1 MDKSS
6 KSGPDLTRDRAASTF
21 IRLFTSTHVA
31 DLRLLFGI
39 VLLLSAIF
47 SPILAFQHAKGGEN
61 SLIGSPTLAAGMA
74 AIALTAL
81 ARIYQMGSV
90 RLGIVDLFSC
100 EIITICRVVAVVDF
114 AHTLVA
120 MYDDPPPVAKKFS
133 SKENYS
139 PIFNNNAKDLE
150 NLEARVVERVT
161 EFYTYLKTM
170 RDYLRGLADI
180 DHPIDEQYAWKAS
193 VRNTTYMLFL
203 MLESAR
209 NAIERLV
216 EYEPEKALYRA
227 EILLSEIVAYEFLLN
242 RYKEDT
248 KRDLEHDALFKR
260 LNLRKGEYKPLVD
273 HLIELVSKNIHN
285 SPPEHNEH
293 KTWVKVDALLNELN
307 RHCAKLDGLTSV
319 APAREKARD
328 LAA

>member
-1 MDKSS
+1 
-6 KSGPDLTRDRAASTF
+6 
-21 IRLFTSTHVA
+21 
-31 DLRLLFGI
+31 

-47 SPILAFQHAKGGEN
+47 APILVVQHAKGGEN

-120 MYDDPPPVAKKFS
+120 MYDDPPPVAKKFT

-180 DHPIDEQYAWKAS
+180 DHPIDEQYAWKTS

-209 NAIERLV
+209 NAIDHLV
-216 EYEPEKALYRA
+216 EYEPEKALYRS
-227 EILLSEIVAYEFLLN
+227 EILLSEIVAYGFLLN
-242 RYKEDT
+242 KYKEDT
-248 KRDLEHDALFKR
+248 KRDPEHDALFKR
-260 LNLRKGEYKPLVD
+260 LNLRRAEYKPLVERLT
-273 HLIELVSKNIHN
+273 HLVSDNIHK
-285 SPPEHNEH
+285 SPREH
-293 KTWVKVDALLNELN
+293 KTWVKVEVLLNELN

-319 APAREKARD
+319 APPREKEHH

>member
-1 MDKSS
+1 
-6 KSGPDLTRDRAASTF
+6 
-21 IRLFTSTHVA
+21 
-31 DLRLLFGI
+31 
-39 VLLLSAIF
+39 
-47 SPILAFQHAKGGEN
+47 
-61 SLIGSPTLAAGMA
+61 
-74 AIALTAL
+74 L

-114 AHTLVA
+114 AKSLVA
-120 MYDDPPPVAKKFS
+120 MYDNPPPAARRFT

-170 RDYLRGLADI
+170 RDYLRGLGDI
-180 DHPIDEQYAWKAS
+180 DVPIETPDAWRIS

-209 NAIERLV
+209 KAVDQLV
-216 EYEPEKALYRA
+216 EYEPEKALYKA
-227 EILLSEIVAYEFLLN
+227 EILLSEIVAYEFLL
-242 RYKEDT
+242 RKYEESA
-248 KRDLEHDALFKR
+248 KREPDHDSLFKR
-260 LNLRKGEYKPLVD
+260 LDLRRGDYKRHVEEVAKWVD
-273 HLIELVSKNIHN
+273 EKRGVQSERETWRKVEVLLDELH
-285 SPPEHNEH
+285 
-293 KTWVKVDALLNELN
+293 
-307 RHCAKLDGLTSV
+307 RHRAKLDRLTPV
-319 APAREKARD
+319 TLANEPERQ